1 MEVILYIPQEQI
13 KISDTY
19 EMKKKMHP
27 PEIKEF
33 IRENRS
39 LFWWIKEE
47 EKENISIEFL
57 VEMILNYGNEK
68 SIKKLFNLVGIERV
82 ANIFYIQTAKK
93 RVNYRTRT
101 INFFTLYFKRN
112 AQRSTN

>member
-1 MEVILYIPQEQI
+1 
-13 KISDTY
+13 
-19 EMKKKMHP
+19 MKKKMHP

-33 IRENRS
+33 IRENSS

-68 SIKKLFNLVGIERV
+68 NIKKLFDLVGIERV
-82 ANIFYIQTAKK
+82 ANIFYNQIAKK